1 MNFIALIERFRID
14 RGGATAI
21 EYGLITALISVVILG
36 VLIITGS
43 ELDATFDFIAT
54 TLKNA

>member
-1 MNFIALIERFRID
+1 MNFFAFIERFRGD
-14 RGGATAI
+14 QGGATAV

-36 VLIITGS
+36 VLIITGG
-43 ELDATFDFIAT
+43 ELNNTFNFIAT